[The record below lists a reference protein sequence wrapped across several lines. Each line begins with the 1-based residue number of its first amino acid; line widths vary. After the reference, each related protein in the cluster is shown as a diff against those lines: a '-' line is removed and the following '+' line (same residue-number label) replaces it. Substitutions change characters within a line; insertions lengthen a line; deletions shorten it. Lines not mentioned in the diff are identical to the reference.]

1 MNQKF
6 IKGSIKTKREMNST
20 KDCYVFPN
28 LFSVFQN
35 YQGYIVPMQNV
46 FNRALDK
53 AAFIN
58 DLTQVGGG
66 V

>member
-1 MNQKF
+1 
-6 IKGSIKTKREMNST
+6 MNST
-20 KDCYVFPN
+20 KDCYIFPN
-28 LFSVFQN
+28 IFSVLQN